1 MALSGQTTCRRC
13 GDLGKVG
20 GGNPDAFVDLP
31 PDEVIDVADIPL
43 KELPEVLGGILRAL
57 HLRVKRRR
65 TPAGPSWSGIRETN
79 FYWVEDDHD

>member
-43 KELPEVLGGILRAL
+43 KELPEVLGGDSPSPA
-57 HLRVKRRR
+57 
-65 TPAGPSWSGIRETN
+65 PAGQAEAHAGGTLVVRNPGDELLLGGGRS
-79 FYWVEDDHD
+79 